1 MSNCIYIDHLF
12 NPFSRMAFPTLIN
25 WRSPFPFYG
34 LFGGTFILIQILI
47 EHSVNP
53 YHAKRSVA
61 PDLGL
66 LCLPML

>member
-1 MSNCIYIDHLF
+1 MSDCIYIDHLF

-34 LFGGTFILIQILI
+34 LFGGTLILIQILI

-53 YHAKRSVA
+53 YHA
-61 PDLGL
+61 
-66 LCLPML
+66 